1 MKRFGDKPL
10 LSRQPWSVAVRVLVL
25 LSLLLQPVSLFAK
38 PVTGPAAEDLTIGA
52 PLLRAPTNGART
64 TGVNYPPLGVPKLEW
79 DPVVGAK
86 KYEVEISASA
96 GFATPLVKTNTFGTT
111 YTHLEALADGEYFW
125 RVRADDGKNW
135 GPHSEVRSFT
145 KDWSADGNLVVQLIS
160 PPEDA
165 ERAAFTNDDFI
176 WQPIPGAAYYR
187 FEISTDPSFSNI
199 VYAAQS
205 IKAQHTPIKR
215 LANNRYYWR
224 VTPVDKQDHFGVPS
238 TARSFYFGWANAP
251 RLLSPAPDI
260 DSAFVPS
267 FSWTAVEAAI
277 KYQLQI
283 STQPD
288 FASTSFFETTNT
300 AYTPDKALG
309 NDQDYYWR
317 VKAID
322 AEKSSSPWS
331 EVRRFRAKWN
341 FQAKLLAPVQNTIRQ
356 SSPFFS
362 WTPIPGAERYQVRVD
377 SSSAFSRPLIDQR
390 FFNVPTAALN
400 RLSNTTVHLDRDYFW
415 QVRGIDVQGN
425 FTPWSDLHTF
435 QFGSQEIS
443 PNLIYPLPYY
453 PPDTV
458 NLPVHNDRTIAWPL
472 FVWDSSII
480 YNPLLVGAFTPAYYE
495 LTVAATP
502 DFQSPQFQ
510 IVSTGQAAAPTLEK
524 PFLNLQDG
532 TLYYWRVRAFGNSG
546 IQFGV
551 DHIWQTRI
559 DRRTPQLPMSTSIT
573 PIYPRDA
580 FESVIS
586 APLLGWL
593 PVEGAANYR
602 VQIATD
608 PNFNTIVD
616 EAAPQFVN
624 YAPWQGRLTPMPF
637 GTYWWRVRAESAPN
651 NALGGWSEVRRFNLS
666 VDLMVGNPN
675 DFVPPPY
682 PRSLLGVKP
691 DAPWY
696 DATMTQI
703 AGSTVTSLT
712 IAVDYDIDDLHIMLN
727 RIDLKSAE
735 FPVLAGNLNWLIAFR
750 TADSPSA
757 AVKYGIYV
765 DADHLPNSGGASDPL
780 GKAITVNNLYLPDY
794 VIYVTPADNSEII
807 PANVMLYTWNST
819 SQSWG
824 AGRSLASIG
833 GDSWYATDGTNA
845 IQLQIPHGALGADAT
860 DFVGSLAFTVFSTS
874 ADNSLGMVDTI
885 PPQDATINR
894 PAFVSNMLM
903 PLYPFD
909 TPLSNPSIHNDMP
922 PLRWRMPYY
931 DSNDGYLVQV
941 ASDAKFTTII
951 ETWEFS
957 EQSISPLYSFL
968 PTTFQS
974 LNAYNDNESY
984 YWRVRPRYERH
995 KSSNSE
1001 FDYGP
1006 WSPSMRFKLES
1017 RLVGNPRLSTGAVAN
1032 TTPTFLWERVEGASG
1047 YRLQIDSDANFSKP
1061 DTYELAGTSY
1071 TPIVPLRDGTF
1082 YWRVAIKRANNV
1094 IGRWTPTMS
1103 FVMQS
1108 VTPIPLAPVNSMII
1122 NGQPTFKWT
1131 AVLTPTAEPRIA
1143 APIYQLQID
1152 KDPNFGD
1159 PTTYKTQSTAFT
1171 IANNKSLADGLWHW
1185 RVAILYADTEGGNIR
1200 AYSPVQRFYKEYLA
1214 PTLLQPGQNSVISGI
1229 TSFEWSAVPEAA
1241 YYQIEIADN
1250 EQFNNSIKATTDNT
1264 RYTPT
1269 ANLAPKQYHWRV
1281 RIYDYNKQPGPF
1293 VTGRIQVQTV
1303 SLSVGNYVWIDE
1315 NNDGRVDSGE
1325 LPVPDGVVVELLS
1338 GAGSPLNKTT
1348 QTVNGYYRFTG
1359 LDIGEYRVRLAAG
1372 NFIPGGLLQKY
1383 GHSTGANQEGDPNL
1397 DGDQN
1402 DNGMDSTEPSVDG
1415 IVSGKFSL
1423 TQNEPL
1429 GELPTTSGNPGDDGA
1444 GTADL
1449 DSNLTVDFG
1458 VSPSSKLY
1466 SIGNFVGLDANNDGQ
1481 IDLDST
1487 QKPMPVPDGVLLEL
1501 LSGDSAALLTAATV
1515 EGGDGS
1521 DGVTILRTT
1530 TTKSGFYL
1538 FSGLPAGNYR
1548 LRIAASNFMG
1558 NGVLA
1563 TYGPSTGA
1571 DQETDPNNNGD
1582 QNDNGLDEGTPSVN
1596 GIISG
1601 VITLGGT
1608 GPTNESTTAIGQPG
1622 DDGRGTLDANSNLTI
1637 DFALIPGKPTAAGQ
1651 TVYLPVIRR

>member
-1 MKRFGDKPL
+1 M
-10 LSRQPWSVAVRVLVL
+10 S
-25 LSLLLQPVSLFAK
+25 
-38 PVTGPAAEDLTIGA
+38 
-52 PLLRAPTNGART
+52 AR
-64 TGVNYPPLGVPKLEW
+64 PH
-79 DPVVGAK
+79 
-86 KYEVEISASA
+86 SA
-96 GFATPLVKTNTFGTT
+96 GFATPLVKMNTFGVS
-111 YTHLEALADGEYFW
+111 YTPLEALADGEYYW
-125 RVRADDGKNW
+125 RVRANDGKNW

-160 PPEDA
+160 PPEGA

-176 WQPIPGAAYYR
+176 WQPIAGAAYYR
-187 FEISTDPSFSNI
+187 FEISTDANFSNV
-199 VYAAQS
+199 VYTAQS

-224 VTPVDKQDHFGVPS
+224 VTPVDNQDHFGVPS
-238 TARSFYFGWANAP
+238 AVRSFYFGWVSAP

-260 DSAFVPS
+260 DSAFVPN

-283 STQPD
+283 SSQPD

-300 AYTPDKALG
+300 AYTPDEAFG

-317 VKAID
+317 VKAVD

-341 FQAKLLAPVQNTIRQ
+341 FQTELLAPVQNTIRQ

-362 WTPIPGAERYQVRVD
+362 WTPIPGAERYQLRVD
-377 SSSAFSRPLIDQR
+377 SSTSFGRPLIDQR
-390 FFNVPTAALN
+390 FFNVPTAGLN
-400 RLSNTTVHLDRDYFW
+400 RLSNTTVFLERDYFW
-415 QVRGIDVQGN
+415 QVRGVDAQGN
-425 FTPWSDLHTF
+425 FTPWSDMHTF
-435 QFGSQEIS
+435 QFGAQAIS
-443 PNLIYPLPYY
+443 PNLVYPLPYY
-453 PPDTV
+453 PPDKV

-495 LTVAATP
+495 LTVATEP
-502 DFQSPQFQ
+502 GFQSPQFQ
-510 IVSTGQAAAPTLEK
+510 IVSTGPAAAPTLEN

-546 IQFGV
+546 TQFGV

-559 DRRTPQLPMSTSIT
+559 DRQTPQLPMSTSIT

-580 FESVIS
+580 HESVIS
-586 APLLGWL
+586 PPLLGWL
-593 PVEGAANYR
+593 PVQGAANYR

-624 YAPWQGRLTPMPF
+624 YAPWQGRLTLMPF
-637 GTYWWRVRAESAPN
+637 GSYWWRVRAESAPN
-651 NALGGWSEVRRFNLS
+651 VPLGGWSEVRRFNLS
-666 VDLMVGNPN
+666 VDLKTGNPN

-682 PRSLLGVKP
+682 PRSLLGVKEN
-691 DAPWY
+691 APWY
-696 DATMTQI
+696 DAAMTWI
-703 AGSTVTSLT
+703 SGSTATTAT
-712 IAVDYDIDDLHIMLN
+712 IAADYDIHDLHIMIN
-727 RIDLKSAE
+727 RIDLRSDL
-735 FPVLAGNLNWLIAFR
+735 FPELSGNLNWLIAFN
-750 TADSPSA
+750 TTTVPTTT
-757 AVKYGIYV
+757 VKYGIYV
-765 DADHLPNSGGASDPL
+765 DADHAPNSGGKSDPL
-780 GKAITVNNLYLPDY
+780 GKTITVEPFYLPDY
-794 VIYVTPADNSEII
+794 VIYVTPTIDGAITPS
-807 PANVMLYTWNST
+807 NVMLYTWSAS
-819 SQSWG
+819 SQSWD
-824 AGRSLASIG
+824 AGKTLANIG
-833 GDSWYATDGTNA
+833 GDAWYAADDTKA
-845 IQLQIPHGALGADAT
+845 IQLQVPHGALGADAT
-860 DFVGSLAFTVFSTS
+860 NFAGSLAFTVFSTS
-874 ADNSLGMVDTI
+874 ASGALGMVDTI
-885 PPQDATINR
+885 PPQGATINR
-894 PAFVSNMLM
+894 PAFVSNMLT

-909 TPLSNPSIHNDMP
+909 TPLSNPIIHNDMP

-931 DSNDGYLVQV
+931 DSNDGYQV
-941 ASDAKFTTII
+941 EVANDAKFTLRV
-951 ETWEFS
+951 ETWEFA
-957 EQSISPLYSFL
+957 EQGTSPAYSFL
-968 PTTFQS
+968 PTVFQS
-974 LNAYNDNESY
+974 LNAYGDNESY
-984 YWRVRPRYERH
+984 YWRVRPRYERY
-995 KSSNSE
+995 KSSASE

-1006 WSPSMRFKLES
+1006 WSPAMRFKLES
-1017 RLVGNPRLSTGAVAN
+1017 RLVGNPRLSTGDVAN

-1047 YRLQIDSDANFSKP
+1047 YRLQIDDDANFSKP
-1061 DTYELAGTSY
+1061 DVYDLADTSY
-1071 TPIVPLRDGTF
+1071 TPIVPLRDGAF
-1082 YWRVAIKRANNV
+1082 YWRVAIKRSSNV

-1103 FVMQS
+1103 FVMRS
-1108 VTPIPLAPVNSMII
+1108 VSPTPLSPVNGVVV

-1143 APIYQLQID
+1143 APIYQFQID
-1152 KDPNFGD
+1152 RDPNFGD
-1159 PTTYKTQSTAFT
+1159 PTTYKTQSTSFT
-1171 IANNKSLADGLWHW
+1171 IANNKSLADGTWYW

-1200 AYSPVQRFYKEYLA
+1200 AYSPVQQFYKEYLA

-1264 RYTPT
+1264 KYTPT

-1281 RIYDYNKQPGPF
+1281 RIYDRNKQPGPF

-1303 SLSVGNYVWIDE
+1303 SLSVGNYLWIDE
-1315 NNDGRVDSGE
+1315 NNDGSVDSGE

-1338 GAGSPLNKTT
+1338 GAGSPLNKTA

-1359 LDIGEYRVRLAAG
+1359 LDIGEYRVRLAAS
-1372 NFIPGGLLQKY
+1372 NFSASGLLQRY
-1383 GHSTGANQEGDPNL
+1383 SHSTGANQEGDPNL

-1402 DNGMDSTEPSVDG
+1402 DNGLDATEPSVDG
-1415 IVSGKFSL
+1415 IVSAKFSL

-1429 GELPTTSGNPGDDGA
+1429 NEQPTVSGNPGDDGA

-1458 VSPSSKLY
+1458 VSPSAKLY

-1487 QKPMPVPDGVLLEL
+1487 QKPMPVPDGVVLEL
-1501 LSGDSAALLTAATV
+1501 LSGDSALLMAATA
-1515 EGGDGS
+1515 ESS
-1521 DGVTILRTT
+1521 DGLTVLRST

-1538 FSGLPAGNYR
+1538 FSGLPAGSYR

-1558 NGVLA
+1558 SGVLA
-1563 TYGPSTGA
+1563 NYGPSTGA
-1571 DQETDPNNNGD
+1571 DQEVDPNNNGD

-1596 GIISG
+1596 GIVSG
-1601 VITLGGT
+1601 LITLGDNE
-1608 GPTNESTTAIGQPG
+1608 PTNESTTAIGQPG
-1622 DDGRGTLDANSNLTI
+1622 DDGRGTLDAHANLTI
-1637 DFALIPGKPTAAGQ
+1637 DFALMPGKPTAASQ